1 MSPID
6 WLIISSLLVF
16 MVWASLKTRKYQ
28 TCVADFLVANRCAGR
43 YMLGVSE
50 GIASV
55 GVVTVIAMFEA
66 YYEAGFSLIWWGI
79 GYNIFLLVVALS
91 GWVVYRYR
99 QTRVMT
105 LAQLLEMRYSRRFRV
120 FAGFLIFASGT
131 LNFGIF
137 PAIGARFFQ
146 HFCGLPAINCS
157 LGFFEADVVYG
168 LILFALVAFA
178 LFFTF
183 MSGQIAVMVIAFIQ
197 GTIFNA
203 IFCFVLI
210 YLLVKVSW
218 SDVIGILSQSPQG
231 QSMIN
236 PFDAGQTQNFN
247 VWYYIIQSFGVFY
260 CVRAWQGNQGYFGAA
275 LNAHEA
281 RMGNILGLLRT
292 LIQQFSIFI
301 IPVFAYVLIRH
312 VSYPELAAAVS
323 GHLNSL
329 GDEVL
334 QKQLTTTVIL
344 AKYLPVGV
352 LGMFAA
358 AMLAA
363 QISTDDTYM
372 HSWGSI
378 FIQDVVVPLRKKQFQ
393 PEKHVR
399 YLKYSICGVGVFAF
413 LFSLLFPQNDYVLMY
428 LAMTGTIWLGGA
440 GAVIIGGLYWRKG
453 TTLGAY
459 GALITGIVFA
469 VISFAM
475 PRIWAA
481 QGRVFPLNSQWLW
494 FISMLVS
501 SVVYVVLSLI
511 ENADYNLDKL
521 LHRGS
526 YEIKEEQPDNFV
538 KAKNIGLWQKIAGIT
553 TDFTTSDKVIYF
565 GIAGFII
572 IVIALLALGTLYH
585 LTIGISDGG
594 WSNIWLLFI
603 WITISV
609 SAVTTVW
616 FTMGGIKDIRTM
628 FGLLKNTVRDKS
640 DDGSVDG

>member
-1 MSPID
+1 
-6 WLIISSLLVF
+6 

-28 TCVADFLVANRCAGR
+28 VCVADFLVANRCAGR

-50 GIASV
+50 GITSV

-79 GYNIFLLVVALS
+79 GYNMFLLVIALS

-120 FAGFLIFASGT
+120 FAGFLIFVSGT

-146 HFCGLPAINCS
+146 HFCGLPSINVNM
-157 LGFFEADVVYG
+157 GIVEIDIVYAS
-168 LILFALVAFA
+168 ILFALVALA

-183 MSGQIAVMVIAFIQ
+183 MSGQIAVMLIAFIQ
-197 GTIFNA
+197 GTVFNA
-203 IFCFVLI
+203 IFCFVI
-210 YLLVKVSW
+210 VYLLFKISW
-218 SDVIGILSQSPQG
+218 TDVVDVLSQRAEG

-236 PFDAGQTQNFN
+236 PFDTGQTQNFN
-247 VWYYIIQSFGVFY
+247 VWYYLIQSFGVFY

-281 RMGNILGLLRT
+281 RMGNILGLWRT
-292 LIQQFSIFI
+292 LIQQFSMFI
-301 IPVFAYVLIRH
+301 IPVFAYVLLRH
-312 VSYPELAAAVS
+312 ISYPELTSAVNA
-323 GHLNSL
+323 HLDSL
-329 GDEVL
+329 GDLVL
-334 QKQLTTTVIL
+334 QKQLTTTVTL
-344 AKYLPVGV
+344 AKFLPIGV

-378 FIQDVVVPLRKKQFQ
+378 FIQDVVVPIRKKHFK
-393 PEKHVR
+393 PENHVR

-453 TTLGAY
+453 STLGAY
-459 GALITGIVFA
+459 GALITGIIFA
-469 VISFAM
+469 VMSFVL

-481 QGRVFPLNSQWLW
+481 QGQVFPLNSQWLW

-511 ENADYNLDKL
+511 ENSDYNLDKL
-521 LHRGS
+521 LHRGK
-526 YEIKEEQPDNFV
+526 YEV
-538 KAKNIGLWQKIAGIT
+538 KADQSENLIRAENISLWQRVAGIT
-553 TDFTTSDKVIYF
+553 TDFKTSDKVIYF
-565 GIAGFII
+565 GIAGFIT
-572 IVIALLALGTLYH
+572 IVFALLIFGTVYH
-585 LTIGISDGG
+585 LTVGISDSG
-594 WSNIWLLFI
+594 WSNIWHLFI
-603 WITISV
+603 WMTIIIS
-609 SAVTTVW
+609 SATTLW
-616 FTMGGIKDIRTM
+616 FTIGGIKDIKTM
-628 FGLLKNTVRDKS
+628 FHLLGNTVRDKN
-640 DDGSVDG
+640 DDGSVDGE